1 MDYDIGLNRKTHDL
15 AVDDTDPAGIDLV
28 LISDAE
34 GVAQQIKM
42 ALLLWAGEW
51 FLDTS
56 AGLPYQTTILV
67 KNPDLATIR
76 SLLVATIAAVPNVI
90 VVDFLDLAPLDDTR
104 ALSVT
109 WGAATDFGYVNRT
122 TILSGA
128 LSDANT

>member
-1 MDYDIGLNRKTHDL
+1 MDYDIGLNRLTHDL
-15 AVDDTDPAGIDLV
+15 AIDDTDPTGIDLV
-28 LISDAE
+28 LISNAE

-56 AGLPYQTTILV
+56 VGVPYQSDIFI
-67 KNPDLATIR
+67 KNPDLSTIR

-90 VVDFLDLAPLDDTR
+90 VVDYLDLSPIDNSR
-104 ALSVT
+104 AMSVS

-122 TILSGA
+122 TILRG
-128 LSDANT
+128 N

>member
-15 AVDDTDPAGIDLV
+15 ALDLSDPLGADLV

-42 ALLLWAGEW
+42 ALLLWTGEW

-56 AGLPYQTTILV
+56 VGVPYQSSIFI
-67 KNPDLATIR
+67 KNPDLSTIR
-76 SLLVATIAAVPNVI
+76 SILTATIAAVPHVI
-90 VVDFLDLAPLDDTR
+90 VVDYLDLAPLDGTR

-109 WGAATDFGYVNRT
+109 FGAATDYGYVNNS
-122 TILSGA
+122 TILSGG
-128 LSDANT
+128 N